1 MSIII
6 RNPQNRRIQ
15 LLCKGADSTVK
26 SMLRENQADLIK
38 TQEHIDILSVKG
50 LRTLM
55 LGKKTLTEDEF
66 NNWNRDLQKA
76 RSIIG

>member
-1 MSIII
+1 
-6 RNPQNRRIQ
+6 
-15 LLCKGADSTVK
+15 
-26 SMLRENQADLIK
+26 MLRENQADLIK